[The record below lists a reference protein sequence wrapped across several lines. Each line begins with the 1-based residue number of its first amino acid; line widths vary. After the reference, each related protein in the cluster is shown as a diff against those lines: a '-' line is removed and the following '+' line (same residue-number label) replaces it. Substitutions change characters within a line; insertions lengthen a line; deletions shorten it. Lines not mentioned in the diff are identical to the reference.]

1 MSRIVRLASA
11 LLQTVENRP
20 QPSGHMYAAVMSEY
34 HLDDYQL
41 ALRILTAQQLVTVSD
56 SHLVEITDTGRALLN
71 EARTEPVPA

>member
-1 MSRIVRLASA
+1 
-11 LLQTVENRP
+11 
-20 QPSGHMYAAVMSEY
+20 MYAAVMSEY

>member
-34 HLDDYQL
+34 HLQDYQL
-41 ALRILTAQQLVTVSD
+41 ALQILTSQKLVTVSG
-56 SHLVEITDTGRALLN
+56 SHLVEITDTGRTLLN
-71 EARTEPVPA
+71 EARTESVSD